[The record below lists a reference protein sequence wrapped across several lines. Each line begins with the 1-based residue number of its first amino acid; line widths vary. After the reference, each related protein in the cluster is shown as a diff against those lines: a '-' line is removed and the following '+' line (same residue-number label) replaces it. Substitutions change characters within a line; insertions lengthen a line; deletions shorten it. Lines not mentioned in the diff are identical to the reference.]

1 MIRYMVFNKD
11 IYDSYVEDNI
21 NNKYANNII
30 NKQLIYFNPF
40 SIVEDNQESIVI
52 NSEMNGFEMQ
62 NIILE
67 KDTI

>member
-40 SIVEDNQESIVI
+40 SIVGAEAHGDVC
-52 NSEMNGFEMQ
+52 
-62 NIILE
+62 
-67 KDTI
+67 DP